1 MQSTSIGKEV
11 LEVDKAKNK
20 EQLTTF
26 NTGLK
31 SKDFVVIL
39 AKESPS
45 NDGGIAV
52 KSLEVYERK
61 RCFSCNQSKRYSE
74 G

>member
-1 MQSTSIGKEV
+1 MQSASIGKEV

-20 EQLTTF
+20 VQLTTF

-39 AKESPS
+39 AKESP
-45 NDGGIAV
+45 
-52 KSLEVYERK
+52 
-61 RCFSCNQSKRYSE
+61 
-74 G
+74 